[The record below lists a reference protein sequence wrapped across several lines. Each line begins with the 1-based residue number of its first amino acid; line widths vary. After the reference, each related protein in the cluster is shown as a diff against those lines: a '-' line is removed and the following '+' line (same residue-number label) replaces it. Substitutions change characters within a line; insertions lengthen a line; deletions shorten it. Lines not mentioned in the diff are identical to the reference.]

1 MKKLSVLSLA
11 VLALSALAF
20 AGSVS
25 VNFTDPGYTVVT
37 TQYLATDGVT
47 FSNALELG
55 IGDGDV
61 GPGMDYPLPP
71 NGSNVITND
80 PDDPTT
86 MNITGVYT
94 AQGAL
99 AGNYVY
105 SVSG

>member
-1 MKKLSVLSLA
+1 MKKLVVLGALMF
-11 VLALSALAF
+11 LSAMAF

-47 FSNALELG
+47 FSNALELTT
-55 IGDGDV
+55 GDGDV

-71 NGSNVITND
+71 NGTNVLTND
-80 PDDPTT
+80 PADPLT
-86 MNITGVYT
+86 MSMTGT
-94 AQGAL
+94 FTGQGAL

-105 SVSG
+105 